1 MSECNFN
8 VGDRV
13 QRLEGKEILG
23 VVKEVRAELRKP
35 GQKEAEASALP
46 YIHASISHRN
56 IISFVRCY
64 VKNWL
69 NGFCVIF

>member
-13 QRLEGKEILG
+13 KRLEGKEILG

-35 GQKEAEASALP
+35 GQKEAEASEYMIKVLWDSGTESYFGPEALKK
-46 YIHASISHRN
+46 
-56 IISFVRCY
+56 V
-64 VKNWL
+64 
-69 NGFCVIF
+69 